1 MCCNRDDD
9 DHYKRRQNHQH
20 REDDGSCGKTGA
32 AVRILG
38 GSIAT
43 PGAWGW
49 AASLREHFS
58 AVLLGSVRKNF
69 RFVGR
74 RRRFRL
80 SLLGHVRIRQIGQIT
95 LAAMVETKDELH

>member
-9 DHYKRRQNHQH
+9 DDHNKRGQNHQDL
-20 REDDGSCGKTGA
+20 EDDGNCGKTGA

-58 AVLLGSVRKNF
+58 TYSRVLGKRTIRCNDVF
-69 RFVGR
+69 Q
-74 RRRFRL
+74 L
-80 SLLGHVRIRQIGQIT
+80 S
-95 LAAMVETKDELH
+95 